1 MSRVAPASIPS
12 GTDRTENGQARQPR
26 VLMVTAA
33 YRPAVGGTIT
43 HVNEVARRFGA
54 TNERATAILTT
65 DPSRILPRS
74 ERDDSGIA
82 IRRVRAWPS
91 AGPLNDFYLAPG
103 IAATIRRERHRWDL
117 VHLQGYHTLVAPMAL
132 QAAWRAGIP
141 YVVTFHSGGRTGG
154 VRGMIREAQL
164 QSLRPLLAHAQRLIA
179 VSDFEAAF
187 FRARLRL
194 PADRFVVIP
203 NGVNLPTSA
212 GASAVHAEPG
222 PLLVSTGR
230 LESYKGHQRVIAAL
244 PHLLTRYPDIRLQI
258 VGTGPYESELRSLIA
273 SLGLTERVTIGS
285 LPPGDRAA
293 MGELLRRAALVISL
307 SSFESQGI
315 GIGEAIALGRPALVT
330 NATALAELVERG
342 LAHGTPLDS
351 TPEETAQAI
360 HRALEM
366 PLLRAHGAALPT
378 WDDCAA
384 NLAALYRREVG
395 LRHRAGG

>member
-1 MSRVAPASIPS
+1 MSRVARAPLPHGS
-12 GTDRTENGQARQPR
+12 DRAHEGQTWQPR

-43 HVNEVARRFGA
+43 HVSEVARRFGA

-65 DPSRILPRS
+65 DPSKALPRT

-91 AGPLNDFYLAPG
+91 TGPLNDFYLAPG

-154 VRGMIREAQL
+154 LRGMIRETQL
-164 QSLRPLLAHAQRLIA
+164 QTLRPLLARAQRLIA

-203 NGVNLPTSA
+203 NGVNLPTGGAAARPA
-212 GASAVHAEPG
+212 GG

-230 LESYKGHQRVIAAL
+230 LERYKGHQRVIAAL
-244 PHLLTRYPDIRLQI
+244 PHLLTRYPAIRLQI
-258 VGTGPYESELRSLIA
+258 LGSGPYEGELRSLIA
-273 SLGLTERVTIGS
+273 SLNLTERVTIGS
-285 LPPGDRAA
+285 LPPDDRAA
-293 MGELLRRAALVISL
+293 MGDLLRRAALVISL

-315 GIGEAIALGRPALVT
+315 GIGEAIALGRPALVA

-342 LAHGTPLDS
+342 LAHGAPLDS

-360 HRALEM
+360 QHALEV

-384 NLAALYRREVG
+384 DLAALYRREVA
-395 LRHRAGG
+395 LHHRVGG

>member
-1 MSRVAPASIPS
+1 MSRVARAPQSDNS
-12 GTDRTENGQARQPR
+12 DRVQTGQTWQPR
-26 VLMVTAA
+26 VLMVTAT

-43 HVNEVARRFGA
+43 HVNEVTRRLGA
-54 TNERATAILTT
+54 TNERATSILTT
-65 DPSRILPRS
+65 DPSKTLPRT

-91 AGPLNDFYLAPG
+91 TGPLNDFYLAPG

-141 YVVTFHSGGRTGG
+141 YIVTFHSGGRTGG
-154 VRGMIREAQL
+154 LRGMIRETQL
-164 QSLRPLLAHAQRLIA
+164 QTLRPLLARAQRLIA

-203 NGVNLPTSA
+203 NGVNLPAS
-212 GASAVHAEPG
+212 GAATVRPDAG

-244 PHLLTRYPDIRLQI
+244 PHLLTKYPDIRLQI
-258 VGTGPYESELRSLIA
+258 IGTGSYEGELRSLIA

-285 LPPGDRAA
+285 LPPDDRAA
-293 MGELLRRAALVISL
+293 MGDLLRRAALVISL

-330 NATALAELVERG
+330 DATALAELVERG
-342 LAHGTPLDS
+342 LAHGAALDS
-351 TPEETAQAI
+351 TPEETARAI
-360 HRALEM
+360 QHALEV

-384 NLAALYRREVG
+384 DLAALYRREVA
-395 LRHRAGG
+395 LHHRAEG